1 MALVFNYLG
10 KTKHIDPR
18 YTASTPLLRLLEPRI
33 DASKKAMLL
42 PTAHST
48 SASKK
53 IKLYS
58 VPFVSVSTVL
68 LFREN
73 SRGYIL

>member
-1 MALVFNYLG
+1 
-10 KTKHIDPR
+10 
-18 YTASTPLLRLLEPRI
+18 
-33 DASKKAMLL
+33 MLL

-68 LFREN
+68 LFKEN
-73 SRGYIL
+73 SRGYILQVLPILVVNLTYLLEFAQAHRIFQPYKT